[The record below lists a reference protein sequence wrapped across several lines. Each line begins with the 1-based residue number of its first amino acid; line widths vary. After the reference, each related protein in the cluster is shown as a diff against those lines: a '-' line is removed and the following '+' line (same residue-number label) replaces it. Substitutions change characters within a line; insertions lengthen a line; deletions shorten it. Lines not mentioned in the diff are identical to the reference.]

1 MPSSFCKIPVNFM
14 IKKMFSLNDI
24 LFSPNFQVLIL
35 GKILWLILVWAA
47 VWKANKIVLAVF
59 LPHSNSQRW
68 WLLWIFFVI
77 QNLFK
82 VAVTLALAEGEVLS
96 GSKPANVEVSSIN
109 FVVLDYSY
117 NFVVLDCSYDSFCAQ
132 NPLFTQHD
140 IWQVS
145 IGDSNL
151 EVKGLGGK
159 TLSRRL
165 INPVNIKLM
174 EIKSNLILDFSG
186 DWTLWWQ
193 VSRVGQKGEYHNI
206 FLFCGWAD
214 FKALLQ
220 EATNVLTEFIDE
232 SVTWVMV
239 IFFIS

>member
-1 MPSSFCKIPVNFM
+1 M
-14 IKKMFSLNDI
+14 
-24 LFSPNFQVLIL
+24 
-35 GKILWLILVWAA
+35 
-47 VWKANKIVLAVF
+47 
-59 LPHSNSQRW
+59 
-68 WLLWIFFVI
+68 I

-82 VAVTLALAEGEVLS
+82 VAVTLALAGGEVLS
-96 GSKPANVEVSSIN
+96 GSKTAEVEVSSIN

-165 INPVNIKLM
+165 INPVNIKLKLCQ
-174 EIKSNLILDFSG
+174 I
-186 DWTLWWQ
+186 
-193 VSRVGQKGEYHNI
+193 
-206 FLFCGWAD
+206 
-214 FKALLQ
+214 
-220 EATNVLTEFIDE
+220 
-232 SVTWVMV
+232 
-239 IFFIS
+239 